1 MNQERRGWLFDRLTA
16 TLAQATAERPALTLA
31 LIITLCAGIWTYVSQ
46 PTVTII
52 PATPTAPPLQL
63 APWRGPLLWRA
74 VVCYAAPAGD
84 VLGAVNAGLRY
95 KTLEWSGEW
104 VLLRIETVGG
114 FDGAGG
120 CWVKAAELS
129 GSGLDSI
136 PTPPPA
142 PADGHIPAPQPTS
155 IPAPVEAP
163 PASQSFDGLG
173 APPAKRPTVPIA
185 PAPTI
190 WVPGMRTDT
199 ASTLP
204 PGADPLEGCVDGCR
218 VFVTPAPEGGTP

>member
-1 MNQERRGWLFDRLTA
+1 MNLERRGWL
-16 TLAQATAERPALTLA
+16 AQALGERPILRLA

-52 PATPTAPPLQL
+52 QATPTPPPVQL

-95 KTLEWSGEW
+95 ETLERSGEW
-104 VLLRIETVGG
+104 VLLRIESVGG

-120 CWVKAAELS
+120 CWVKAADLP
-129 GSGLDSI
+129 GVLDSVPTSPAPANEPI
-136 PTPPPA
+136 PTPEPA
-142 PADGHIPAPQPTS
+142 GV
-155 IPAPVEAP
+155 PAPVEAP
-163 PASQSFDGLG
+163 PASQPFDRRS
-173 APPAKRPTVPIA
+173 APPAERPTVPIT

-204 PGADPLEGCVDGCR
+204 PGADPLQGCVDGCR